1 MYVSLKPCFMKTE
14 KQRISYLAP
23 TCEAVELK
31 LERAVLTISEL
42 TDYTDGGEL

>member
-1 MYVSLKPCFMKTE
+1 MFHYNPNFMKTE

-31 LERAVLTISEL
+31 LERAVLTISDL
-42 TDYTDGGEL
+42 TDYEDGGVL